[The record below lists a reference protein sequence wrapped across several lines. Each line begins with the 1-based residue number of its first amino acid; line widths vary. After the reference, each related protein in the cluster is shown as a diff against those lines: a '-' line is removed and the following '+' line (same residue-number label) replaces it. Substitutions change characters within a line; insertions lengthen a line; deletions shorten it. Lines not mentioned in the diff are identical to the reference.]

1 VSLNLPPLPPVGG
14 ETTGRNVVDV
24 IAEQHA
30 ELLDLCSRLTAGT
43 HAERRRVA
51 QVVIATLSR
60 HLSGEEQYLYPAVRR
75 VVPGGELLADRELA
89 EDHELLLILRR
100 LDRSRPGDPEFGA
113 LAADVAA
120 AVRRHVDADAE
131 ELLPVLLQMAP
142 IEDLIRV
149 GNRLETAEEA
159 APTRPHP
166 ATPST
171 PPWNKVVDPVV
182 ALADKARDAVSR
194 RATYAK
200 DL

>member
-1 VSLNLPPLPPVGG
+1 
-14 ETTGRNVVDV
+14 
-24 IAEQHA
+24 
-30 ELLDLCSRLTAGT
+30 
-43 HAERRRVA
+43 
-51 QVVIATLSR
+51 
-60 HLSGEEQYLYPAVRR
+60 VRR
-75 VVPGGELLADRELA
+75 VVPDGELLADRELA
-89 EDHELLLILRR
+89 EDYELLLILRR
-100 LDRSRPGDPEFGA
+100 LDRSRPDDPEFGA

-120 AVRRHVDADAE
+120 AVRRHVRADAE
-131 ELLPVLLQMAP
+131 ELLPVLMQMAP

-182 ALADKARDAVSR
+182 ALADKARDVMAR
-194 RATYAK
+194 RSTYAR